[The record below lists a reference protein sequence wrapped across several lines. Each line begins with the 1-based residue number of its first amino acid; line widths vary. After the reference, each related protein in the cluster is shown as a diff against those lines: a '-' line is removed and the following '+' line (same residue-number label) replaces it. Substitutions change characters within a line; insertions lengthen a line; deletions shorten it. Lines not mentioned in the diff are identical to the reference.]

1 MHLQPLE
8 YGILLYYYYYI
19 IIILLLLLLL
29 LLSST
34 CRGIGPSDR
43 WPAKEDGSYV
53 KCSSSKENVTS
64 NS

>member
-8 YGILLYYYYYI
+8 YGILLYYYYTI

-29 LLSST
+29 LSST
-34 CRGIGPSDR
+34 YRGIGPSDR